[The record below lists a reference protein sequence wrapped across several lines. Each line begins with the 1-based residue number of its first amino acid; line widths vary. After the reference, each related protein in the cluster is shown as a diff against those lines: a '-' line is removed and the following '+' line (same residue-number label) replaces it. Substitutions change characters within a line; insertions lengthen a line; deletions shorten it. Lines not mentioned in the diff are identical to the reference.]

1 MRLHI
6 IIYIA
11 LISLL
16 CFPAKM
22 QADNKPF
29 VVVLDAGHGGKDPG
43 TIGSSRANREKDIV
57 LNITLEVG
65 RMLRNNCP
73 DVKLIYTRDNDRFV
87 ELYRRAEIA
96 NKAKADLFVSI
107 HVNALPK
114 RPSNVTGVQT
124 YTLALKSASTNL
136 EVEKAENSVIQ
147 FEENGA
153 SRYGFANDKS
163 AESDIM
169 FELMQDRDMKESVS
183 FAEMVQKELVH
194 SAGRTNMGVQ
204 QANLAVLR
212 LTYMPSVLVEVG
224 FISNPN
230 EERYM
235 MSSGGQQALA
245 KSIYNAIVKY
255 KTKQTGRQ
263 SALEKITPQT
273 TTEQPQAER
282 AQSTRSAQNTKPTQ
296 GNAVQTEPVSNTADT
311 QKNTPK
317 DTPKD
322 TQKDTPEEAS
332 ETFYRV
338 QILSGD
344 VNLGPKDRQFKGL
357 TVDKRKDGKIYK
369 YTYGK
374 VKTMQEANKLRK
386 SILDKFPGAFVVK
399 Y

>member
-16 CFPAKM
+16 CFPAKI

-43 TIGSSRANREKDIV
+43 TIGSSRSNREKDIV

-65 RMLRNNCP
+65 RMLKNNCP

-114 RPSNVTGVQT
+114 RPSSVNGVQT

-194 SAGRTNMGVQ
+194 SARRTNMGVQ

-224 FISNPN
+224 FISNQN

-235 MSSGGQQALA
+235 MSSSGQQALA

-273 TTEQPQAER
+273 TTEQPQTER
-282 AQSTRSAQNTKPTQ
+282 AQSTKSVQRTKPSQDTKSSQ
-296 GNAVQTEPVSNTADT
+296 DNADSAELSNTTDAT
-311 QKNTPK
+311 NGKTA
-317 DTPKD
+317 
-322 TQKDTPEEAS
+322 EEN
-332 ETFYRV
+332 ETYYRV

-374 VKTMQEANKLRK
+374 AKTMQEANKLRK